1 MKSDVML
8 IDNQGNGFE
17 DCVRMAESYGES
29 QSLGRKQTIQ
39 LKMITQEML
48 SLARSV
54 TGEMQA
60 SFWIENEGRSFSLYM
75 TTNTVLDKDKRYQ
88 LISSATSRR
97 NEIETNFLGKLR
109 DAFEQAMTAEADHD
123 YDLPQ
128 YLEKDVGHIIEDPE
142 WDGFERSVLRGISDD
157 IRIAI
162 RGREVRMTVSKSF
175 AE

>member
-1 MKSDVML
+1 
-8 IDNQGNGFE
+8 
-17 DCVRMAESYGES
+17 
-29 QSLGRKQTIQ
+29 
-39 LKMITQEML
+39 
-48 SLARSV
+48 
-54 TGEMQA
+54 
-60 SFWIENEGRSFSLYM
+60 
-75 TTNTVLDKDKRYQ
+75 
-88 LISSATSRR
+88 
-97 NEIETNFLGKLR
+97 
-109 DAFEQAMTAEADHD
+109 MTAEADHD